1 MQGLSKTNTALAGVV
16 TVVLFSLAGVPPL
29 AGFFAKL
36 FVLLCAMSNNMYSLC
51 FAAIFFSCFSAF
63 YYIRIVK
70 VIFAEKS
77 KESVFM
83 SIAPNNLISNKVYFH
98 SFDKGVTYS
107 FSVITVFLIM
117 FVFSFSDF
125 FDAMLCL

>member
-1 MQGLSKTNTALAGVV
+1 LSKRHTVLAAVV
-16 TVVLFSLAGVPPL
+16 TVILFSLAGVPPL

-36 FVLLCAMSNNMYSLC
+36 FVLLAAMSNNLYSLS
-51 FAAIFFSCFSAF
+51 FAAIIFSCFSAF

-70 VIFAEKS
+70 VIFAEKPKDS
-77 KESVFM
+77 TFT
-83 SIAPNNLISNKVYFH
+83 SIASNSLVSNKVYSY

-107 FSVITVFLIM
+107 FSLITCFLVV
-117 FVFSFSDF
+117 FVFSFSDA